1 MDKKERQK
9 KCLTRLGI
17 ISAIIL
23 VIGVLLGFGLT
34 NYMIHGLQNVGDVYV
49 DGANFASILTMF
61 GTIGSLAIG
70 MFCIFASIFTVG
82 AIWIVYGI
90 IILIQ
95 FLWHKLSHTQFFLFI
110 GIVCIC
116 LILYHTFTF
125 FQ

>member
-70 MFCIFASIFTVG
+70 MFCI
-82 AIWIVYGI
+82 
-90 IILIQ
+90 
-95 FLWHKLSHTQFFLFI
+95 
-110 GIVCIC
+110 C